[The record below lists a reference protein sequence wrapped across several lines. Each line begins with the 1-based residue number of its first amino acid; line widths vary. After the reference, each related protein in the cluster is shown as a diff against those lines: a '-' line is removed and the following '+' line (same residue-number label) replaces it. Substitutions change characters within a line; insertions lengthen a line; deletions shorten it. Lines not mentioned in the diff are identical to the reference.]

1 MIEQYVYDKIEEDE
15 TLQELL
21 SAGSD
26 GIHLY
31 PGAVERGVEF
41 ERAVTFTLINTGD
54 AFPTI
59 QSRFV
64 QFNIFAKRHSETA
77 EIADAL
83 ANLFNEDNNNSSDG
97 VDVVFSIRQGENDL
111 GRELD
116 EEVYFQRQVTYKF
129 IMR

>member
-26 GIHLY
+26 GLHLY
-31 PGAVERGVEF
+31 PGQVERGLIF
-41 ERAVTFTLINTGD
+41 DRAVTFTLVNTGD
-54 AFPTI
+54 AFPAI
-59 QSRFV
+59 QSRYV
-64 QFNIFAKRHSETA
+64 QFNIFAKIHSETA
-77 EIADAL
+77 EIANAL
-83 ANLFNEDNNNSSDG
+83 ANLFNQDNNNSNDE

-129 IMR
+129 ILR